1 MLLNFGL
8 QKKAPNIVT
17 APKSNIDVNSVLGL
31 TPSNYKGL
39 QKVGDTGYFYGNNR
53 MYEAYTPP
61 PPSNY
66 GGYYGIM
73 GMSRPSGGPFGS
85 GISGGPMYGYQPAP
99 KPSHESITIDGQ
111 EFRTVSPDI
120 QGFTKSALDDD
131 KYEKDSVYEYGPS
144 MAYLYANAPRPE
156 VQPVKNVMSFL
167 SSPTPMQ
174 TPTGNYGAGRFL
186 GTNGLLGL
194 DFGLPGG
201 ESANE

>member
-17 APKSNIDVNSVLGL
+17 APKNNIDVNSVLGL

-39 QKVGDTGYFYGNNR
+39 QSVGDTGYFYGNNR
-53 MYEAYTPP
+53 MYEPYTPP
-61 PPSNY
+61 PAIPQTIYGMMGYSTPSNNT
-66 GGYYGIM
+66 GL
-73 GMSRPSGGPFGS
+73 
-85 GISGGPMYGYQPAP
+85 YGYQPPP
-99 KPSHESITIDGQ
+99 KPSYESITVGDQ

-131 KYEKDSVYEYGPS
+131 KYQKDSVYEYAPS
-144 MAYLYANAPRPE
+144 MAYLYANAPRPK

-167 SSPTPMQ
+167 SAPTPMQ

-201 ESANE
+201 ESAND

>member
-17 APKSNIDVNSVLGL
+17 APKNNIDVNSVLGL

-53 MYEAYTPP
+53 MYEPYTAPP
-61 PPSNY
+61 AQPLT
-66 GGYYGIM
+66 IQQLM
-73 GMSRPSGGPFGS
+73 QPSGGPLGS

-99 KPSHESITIDGQ
+99 KPSYESITVDGQ
-111 EFRTVSPDI
+111 EFRTVNPELT
-120 QGFTKSALDDD
+120 GFTRQALDDD
-131 KYEKDSVYEYGPS
+131 KYQKDSVYEYAPS
-144 MAYLYANAPRPE
+144 MAYLYANAPRPA

-167 SSPTPMQ
+167 SAPTPMQ

-201 ESANE
+201 ESAND

>member
-53 MYEAYTPP
+53 MYEPYNAPP
-61 PPSNY
+61 AQPLT
-66 GGYYGIM
+66 IQQLM
-73 GMSRPSGGPFGS
+73 QPSGGPLGS

-99 KPSHESITIDGQ
+99 KPSYESLTVDGQ
-111 EFRTVSPDI
+111 EFRTVNPELT
-120 QGFTKSALDDD
+120 GFTRQALDDD
-131 KYEKDSVYEYGPS
+131 KYQKDSVYEYAPS
-144 MAYLYANAPRPE
+144 MAYLYANAPRPA

-167 SSPTPMQ
+167 SAPTPMQ

-201 ESANE
+201 ESAND

>member
-17 APKSNIDVNSVLGL
+17 APKNNIDVNSVLGL

-61 PPSNY
+61 PPTNY

-73 GMSRPSGGPFGS
+73 GYSTPSNNTGL
-85 GISGGPMYGYQPAP
+85 YGYQPPP
-99 KPSHESITIDGQ
+99 KPSYESITVDGQ
-111 EFRTVSPDI
+111 EFRTVNPELT
-120 QGFTKSALDDD
+120 GFTRQALDDD
-131 KYEKDSVYEYGPS
+131 KYQKDSVYEYAPS
-144 MAYLYANAPRPE
+144 MAYLYANAHRPA

-167 SSPTPMQ
+167 SAPTPMQ

-201 ESANE
+201 ESAND